1 MFDRDVI
8 AAIEKVAAEAG
19 VEGPALLAVAEVESG
34 GRAFALV
41 GGRREPMIRFEGHYF
56 DRRLSGQAR
65 ELARARG
72 LASPK
77 VGGVPN
83 PRSQAARWAL
93 VERAAGIDRD
103 AAWESVSWGL
113 GQVMGAHW
121 AWLGYADVAAMVTE
135 ARSGVEGQTRQMLR
149 FVERAGLLQP
159 LRQRDWAA
167 FARGYNGP
175 AYRKNAYDTRLA
187 AAYARH
193 AGKPKPKT
201 PPEGNAAAAFPKRGS
216 EGDAVRSLQRRLTAL
231 GHPLQCDGL
240 FGAATEAAVKAFQ
253 RRSKL
258 SPDGIAGPRTL
269 AAMTAAEASRSDA
282 SPWRRILSA
291 IDAWLR
297 RD

>member
-1 MFDRDVI
+1 MFDSNVI

-19 VEGPALLAVAEVESG
+19 VEASALLAVAEVESG

-41 GGRREPMIRFEGHYF
+41 GERREPLIRFEGHYF
-56 DRRLSGQAR
+56 DRRLSGATR
-65 ELARARG
+65 ERARAQG

-77 VGGVPN
+77 AGGVPN
-83 PRSQAARWAL
+83 PRGQADRWAL

-121 AWLGYADVAAMVTE
+121 AWLGYPSVAAMVAE

-149 FVERAGLLQP
+149 FIGKAGLSEA
-159 LRQRDWAA
+159 LRRRDWAA

-175 AYRKNAYDTRLA
+175 AYRRNAYDTRLA
-187 AAYARH
+187 AAYVRH
-193 AGKPKPKT
+193 VGKTAKPALVE
-201 PPEGNAAAAFPKRGS
+201 EGTAPLLLTRGS
-216 EGDAVRSLQRRLTAL
+216 AGDAVRNLQRRLGAL
-231 GHPLQCDGL
+231 GHPLRQDGL

-269 AAMTAAEASRSDA
+269 AAIAAAEARRSEV
-282 SPWRRILSA
+282 SLWRRILSA

>member
-19 VEGPALLAVAEVESG
+19 VEAPALLAVAEVESG
-34 GRAFALV
+34 GRAFAIV
-41 GGRREPMIRFEGHYF
+41 DGRREPLIRFEGHYF
-56 DRRLSGQAR
+56 DRRLSEQSR
-65 ELARARG
+65 DRARALG

-77 VGGVPN
+77 AGAVPN
-83 PRSQAARWAL
+83 PRAQSHPWAL
-93 VERAAGIDRD
+93 VERAAAIDRE

-121 AWLGYADVAAMVTE
+121 ARLGYADVASMVAE
-135 ARSGVEGQTRQMLR
+135 ARDGVEGQTRQMLR
-149 FVERAGLLQP
+149 FIQKAGLSEA
-159 LRQRDWAA
+159 LRRRDWTA

-175 AYRKNAYDTRLA
+175 AYRRNAYDTRLA

-193 AGKPKPKT
+193 AGSTVKPAPD
-201 PPEGNAAAAFPKRGS
+201 EGGTAPVLLGRGS
-216 EGDAVRSLQRRLTAL
+216 EGEAVRNLQRRLAAL
-231 GHPLQCDGL
+231 GHPLVRDGV

-258 SPDGIAGPRTL
+258 APDGVAGPRTL
-269 AAMTAAEASRSDA
+269 AAIAAAEARGAETSL
-282 SPWRRILSA
+282 WRRILSA

-297 RD
+297 GD

>member
-1 MFDRDVI
+1 MFDQDVI

-19 VEGPALLAVAEVESG
+19 MDAPALLAVAEVESG

-41 GGRREPMIRFEGHYF
+41 DGRREPVIRFEGHYF

-65 ELARARG
+65 DRARAQG

-77 VGGVPN
+77 AGGVPN
-83 PRSQAARWAL
+83 PRSQTARWAL
-93 VERAAGIDRD
+93 VERAAAIDRK

-121 AWLGYADVAAMVTE
+121 AWLGYASVAAMVAE
-135 ARSGVEGQTRQMLR
+135 ARDGIEGQTRQMLR
-149 FVERAGLLQP
+149 FIEKAGLSEP
-159 LRQRDWAA
+159 LRGRDWAA

-175 AYRKNAYDTRLA
+175 AYRRNTYDTRLA

-193 AGKPKPKT
+193 AGRPDRPA
-201 PPEGNAAAAFPKRGS
+201 PAGGSDAPALLKRGS
-216 EGDAVRSLQRRLTAL
+216 EGDAVRNLQRRLAAL
-231 GHPLQCDGL
+231 GHPLEDDGR
-240 FGAATEAAVKAFQ
+240 FGMTTESAVRAFQ
-253 RRSKL
+253 RRSKIT
-258 SPDGIAGPRTL
+258 PDGIAGPRVL
-269 AAMTAAEASRSDA
+269 AAMAAAEASLSEA
-282 SPWRRILSA
+282 SLWRRIVWA

>member
-1 MFDRDVI
+1 MFDQDVI

-19 VEGPALLAVAEVESG
+19 VEAPALLAVAEVESG
-34 GRAFALV
+34 GRAFSV
-41 GGRREPMIRFEGHYF
+41 VDGRREPLIRFEGHYF
-56 DRRLSGQAR
+56 DRRLSGAAR
-65 ELARARG
+65 DRARAVG

-77 VGGVPN
+77 AGSVPN
-83 PRSQAARWAL
+83 PRGQADRWAL

-121 AWLGYADVAAMVTE
+121 AWLGYADVAAMVAE
-135 ARSGVEGQTRQMLR
+135 ARDGVEGQARQMFR
-149 FVERAGLLQP
+149 FIDKAGLSGA
-159 LRQRDWAA
+159 LRRRDWAA

-175 AYRKNAYDTRLA
+175 AYRGNAYDTRLA

-193 AGKPKPKT
+193 AGRTVKPASD
-201 PPEGNAAAAFPKRGS
+201 EDGAAPLLLKRGN
-216 EGDAVRSLQRRLTAL
+216 EGDAVRDLQRRLAEL
-231 GHPLQCDGL
+231 GHPLQRDGV

-258 SPDGIAGPRTL
+258 SPDGIAGSRTL
-269 AAMTAAEASRSDA
+269 AAIAAAEARRAETSL
-282 SPWRRILSA
+282 WRRILSV

-297 RD
+297 GD

>member
-1 MFDRDVI
+1 MFDRDVT

-19 VEGPALLAVAEVESG
+19 VEEAALLAVAEVESG

-41 GGRREPMIRFEGHYF
+41 EGRREPLIRFEGHYF
-56 DRRLSGQAR
+56 DRRLSGQPR
-65 ELARARG
+65 ERARAQG

-77 VGGVPN
+77 AGAIPN

-93 VERAAGIDRD
+93 VERAAVIDRD

-121 AWLGYADVAAMVTE
+121 AWLGYASPAEMVAE

-149 FVERAGLLQP
+149 FIDKAGLLDA
-159 LRQRDWAA
+159 LRRRDWPA

-175 AYRKNAYDTRLA
+175 AYRRNAYDTRLA

-193 AGKPKPKT
+193 AGKSKPPT
-201 PPEGNAAAAFPKRGS
+201 PPEGNARAAFPKRGS
-216 EGDAVRSLQRRLTAL
+216 EGDAVRTLQRRLAAL

-269 AAMTAAEASRSDA
+269 AAIATAEARQSEA
-282 SPWRRILSA
+282 SLWRRMLSA

>member
-1 MFDRDVI
+1 MFDQDVI

-19 VEGPALLAVAEVESG
+19 MDAPALLAVAEVESG

-41 GGRREPMIRFEGHYF
+41 DGRREPVIRFEGHYF
-56 DRRLSGQAR
+56 DRRLSGSAR
-65 ELARARG
+65 ERARAQG

-77 VGGVPN
+77 AGGVAN

-93 VERAAGIDRD
+93 VERAAAIDRK

-121 AWLGYADVAAMVTE
+121 AWLGYASIAAMVAE
-135 ARSGVEGQTRQMLR
+135 ARDGIEGQTRQMLR
-149 FVERAGLLQP
+149 FIEKAGLSEP
-159 LRQRDWAA
+159 LRRRDWTA

-175 AYRKNAYDTRLA
+175 AYRRNAYDTRLA

-193 AGKPKPKT
+193 GGRTDRPATADGDASP
-201 PPEGNAAAAFPKRGS
+201 ALLKRGS
-216 EGDAVRSLQRRLTAL
+216 EGEAVRNLQRRLTAL
-231 GHPLQCDGL
+231 GHPLQDDGR
-240 FGAATEAAVKAFQ
+240 FGATTESAVKAFQ

-258 SPDGIAGPRTL
+258 PPDGIAGPRML
-269 AAMTAAEASRSDA
+269 AAIAAAEASSAEA
-282 SPWRRILSA
+282 SFWRRILSA
-291 IDAWLR
+291 IDGWLR